1 MSVLLMSPL
10 PSAVWPAASILY
22 PLYRDDR
29 HTPARARPSSARKV
43 AWLSDRTR
51 PFATVLVQSDDPA
64 DTPLGPFG
72 HLGVACATRAEI
84 DEKVA
89 SHGGKVFYAGSRSSW
104 AIRWAISLSLPT
116 RTVTPRSCR
125 GGSGWDWKSSRR
137 ENPAN
142 NFPPP
147 RRGGLHFKGIPRQ
160 HGAWR
165 WATRKAVI
173 RSTRRQNRAARQQS
187 VRESAAQTPR

>member
-1 MSVLLMSPL
+1 MQSVDVGFTHVAFTVRCLASSIDFYTRYTAMTVIHQREPDL
-10 PSAVWPAASILY
+10 P
-22 PLYRDDR
+22 
-29 HTPARARPSSARKV
+29 SARKV

-51 PFATVLVQSDDPA
+51 PFALVLVQSDDPA

-72 HLGVACATRAEI
+72 HLGVACATQAEI

-89 SHGGKVFYAGSRSSW
+89 LARREGVLRREPEQL

-116 RTVTPRSCR
+116 RTVTPWSCR
-125 GGSGWDWKSSRR
+125 GAAGGTGSHPGGKTRR
-137 ENPAN
+137 IVFHRLAG
-142 NFPPP
+142 
-147 RRGGLHFKGIPRQ
+147 GGLHFKGIPRQ

-173 RSTRRQNRAARQQS
+173 RSTRR
-187 VRESAAQTPR
+187 

>member
-1 MSVLLMSPL
+1 MTVIHQREPDL
-10 PSAVWPAASILY
+10 P
-22 PLYRDDR
+22 
-29 HTPARARPSSARKV
+29 SARKV

-116 RTVTPRSCR
+116 RTVTPQELSWGQRVGLEVI
-125 GGSGWDWKSSRR
+125 GGK
-137 ENPAN
+137 
-142 NFPPP
+142 
-147 RRGGLHFKGIPRQ
+147 
-160 HGAWR
+160 
-165 WATRKAVI
+165 
-173 RSTRRQNRAARQQS
+173 TRRIIFHRLAGEDYTSKGYLGNTEHGDGQQEK
-187 VRESAAQTPR
+187 R

>member
-29 HTPARARPSSARKV
+29 HSPARARPPSARKV

-51 PFATVLVQSDDPA
+51 PFAPVLVQSDDPA

-72 HLGVACATRAEI
+72 HLGVACATRPRSMR
-84 DEKVA
+84 KWP

-125 GGSGWDWKSSRR
+125 GGSGWDWKSS
-137 ENPAN
+137 
-142 NFPPP
+142 
-147 RRGGLHFKGIPRQ
+147 GGK
-160 HGAWR
+160 
-165 WATRKAVI
+165 
-173 RSTRRQNRAARQQS
+173 TRRIIFHRLAGEDYTSKGYLGNTEHGDGQQEK
-187 VRESAAQTPR
+187 R